1 MVTERLVM
9 FKLTIVIIGIILTLL
24 ALYIAVIVSL
34 ILFDSKVAVKGFSEE
49 INPMPF
55 QHNQPPMP
63 FQHNQPPMPFQHNQ
77 PPMPF
82 PHNQPPMPFQHNLMP
97 MPFQHN
103 LMPMTPKDWK
113 GKEQW
118 YEKESKDRR
127 SSQELTIEDF
137 DKFIAQLKL
146 EQKILANQLEIETSH
161 LELEIEYFTKQ
172 KDKLK

>member
-1 MVTERLVM
+1 M

-34 ILFDSKVAVKGFSEE
+34 ILFDSEVAVKGFSEE

-55 QHNQPPMP
+55 PHNQPPMQFQHNQPPMQ
-63 FQHNQPPMPFQHNQ
+63 FQHNQPPMPFQD
-77 PPMPF
+77 
-82 PHNQPPMPFQHNLMP
+82 
-97 MPFQHN
+97 N

-113 GKEQW
+113 GKPHW
-118 YEKESKDRR
+118 YKKEGKDRR
-127 SSQELTIEDF
+127 SSIEWTVEDF
-137 DKFIAQLKL
+137 DKFISQLKF

>member
-34 ILFDSKVAVKGFSEE
+34 ILFDSEVAVKGFSEE

-55 QHNQPPMP
+55 PHNQPPMQFQHNQPPMQ
-63 FQHNQPPMPFQHNQ
+63 FQHNQPPMPFQD
-77 PPMPF
+77 
-82 PHNQPPMPFQHNLMP
+82 
-97 MPFQHN
+97 N

-113 GKEQW
+113 GKPHW
-118 YEKESKDRR
+118 YKKEGKDRR
-127 SSQELTIEDF
+127 SSIEWTVEDF
-137 DKFIAQLKL
+137 DKFISQLKL
-146 EQKILANQLEIETSH
+146 EQIILANQLEIETSH

>member
-1 MVTERLVM
+1 MVTEILVM
-9 FKLTIVIIGIILTLL
+9 FKPTIVIIGIILTLL

-34 ILFDSKVAVKGFSEE
+34 ILFDSEVAVKGFSEE

-63 FQHNQPPMPFQHNQ
+63 FQHN
-77 PPMPF
+77 
-82 PHNQPPMPFQHNLMP
+82 LMP
-97 MPFQHN
+97 V
-103 LMPMTPKDWK
+103 TPKDWK

-118 YEKESKDRR
+118 YEIESKDRR

>member
-1 MVTERLVM
+1 MVTEILVM
-9 FKLTIVIIGIILTLL
+9 FKPTIVIIGIILTLL

-34 ILFDSKVAVKGFSEE
+34 ILFDSEVAVKGFSEE

-63 FQHNQPPMPFQHNQ
+63 FQHN
-77 PPMPF
+77 
-82 PHNQPPMPFQHNLMP
+82 LMP
-97 MPFQHN
+97 V
-103 LMPMTPKDWK
+103 TPKDWK
-113 GKEQW
+113 GKAHW
-118 YEKESKDRR
+118 YKKEGKDPR
-127 SSQELTIEDF
+127 SSIEWTVEDF

>member
-1 MVTERLVM
+1 M

-34 ILFDSKVAVKGFSEE
+34 ILFDSEVAVKGFSEE

-63 FQHNQPPMPFQHNQ
+63 FQHN
-77 PPMPF
+77 
-82 PHNQPPMPFQHNLMP
+82 LMP

-103 LMPMTPKDWK
+103 LMPMTPGDWK
-113 GKEQW
+113 GKELW
-118 YEKESKDRR
+118 YEKEKRDRR
-127 SSQELTIEDF
+127 SSIEWTVEDF
-137 DKFIAQLKL
+137 DKFISQLKL

-161 LELEIEYFTKQ
+161 LELEIDYFTKQ
-172 KDKLK
+172 KNKLK

>member
-1 MVTERLVM
+1 M
-9 FKLTIVIIGIILTLL
+9 FKPTIVIIGIILTLL

-63 FQHNQPPMPFQHNQ
+63 FQ
-77 PPMPF
+77 
-82 PHNQPPMPFQHNLMP
+82 HNQPPMPFQHNLMP

>member
-1 MVTERLVM
+1 M

-63 FQHNQPPMPFQHNQ
+63 FQ
-77 PPMPF
+77 
-82 PHNQPPMPFQHNLMP
+82 HNQPPMPFQHNLMP

>member
-1 MVTERLVM
+1 MVTEKLVM

-34 ILFDSKVAVKGFSEE
+34 ILFDSEVAVKGFSEE

-55 QHNQPPMP
+55 PHNQPPMQFQHNQPPMQFQHNQP
-63 FQHNQPPMPFQHNQ
+63 PMQFQHNQPPMPFQD
-77 PPMPF
+77 
-82 PHNQPPMPFQHNLMP
+82 
-97 MPFQHN
+97 N

-113 GKEQW
+113 GKPHW
-118 YEKESKDRR
+118 YKKEGKDRR
-127 SSQELTIEDF
+127 SSIEWTVEDF
-137 DKFIAQLKL
+137 DKFISQLKL
-146 EQKILANQLEIETSH
+146 EQIILANQLEIETSH

>member
-1 MVTERLVM
+1 M

-34 ILFDSKVAVKGFSEE
+34 ILFDSNVRVKGFSEE

-63 FQHNQPPMPFQHNQ
+63 FQHN
-77 PPMPF
+77 
-82 PHNQPPMPFQHNLMP
+82 
-97 MPFQHN
+97 
-103 LMPMTPKDWK
+103 LMPMTPGDWK
-113 GKEQW
+113 GKELW
-118 YEKESKDRR
+118 YEKEKRDRR

-146 EQKILANQLEIETSH
+146 EQKILANQLEIDISH
-161 LELEIEYFTKQ
+161 LELEIDYFTKQ
-172 KDKLK
+172 KNKLK